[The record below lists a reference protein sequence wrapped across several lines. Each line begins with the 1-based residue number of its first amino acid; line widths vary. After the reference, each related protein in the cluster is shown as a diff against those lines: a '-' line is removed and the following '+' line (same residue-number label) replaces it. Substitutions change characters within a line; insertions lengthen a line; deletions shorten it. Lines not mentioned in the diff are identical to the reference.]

1 MACSAKRR
9 SRHPRRF
16 KGNYFDYHNKYA
28 PDGAQEICPAPI
40 APEETAKVQ
49 DAALRAHHALGLKG
63 YSRAD
68 FILQDNGTL
77 YILEVNTTP
86 GMTSTSLVPREA
98 AVKGMSFADLVE
110 HLLELALE
118 R

>member
-1 MACSAKRR
+1 MVSLDERYEDLLVRYGK
-9 SRHPRRF
+9 SEH
-16 KGNYFDYHNKYA
+16 
-28 PDGAQEICPAPI
+28 
-40 APEETAKVQ
+40 
-49 DAALRAHHALGLKG
+49 
-63 YSRAD
+63 SRAD
-68 FILQDNGTL
+68 FILQDDGTL

-110 HLLELALE
+110 RLLELALE